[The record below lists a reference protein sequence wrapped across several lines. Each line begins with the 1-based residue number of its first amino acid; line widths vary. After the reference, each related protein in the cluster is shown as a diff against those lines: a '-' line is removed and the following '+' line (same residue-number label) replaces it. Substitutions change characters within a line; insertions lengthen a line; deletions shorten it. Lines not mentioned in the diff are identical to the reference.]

1 MFIVY
6 KTEQEA
12 GTCNEKVER
21 VYLSSLHCSLLLF
34 DFLVLGGE
42 IEMRAPSGVE
52 PLTRGYAVS
61 YLLPHF
67 QSNQCHLNI

>member
-1 MFIVY
+1 MHMYLDRQAVASCPFIVY

-34 DFLVLGGE
+34 DFLVLGG
-42 IEMRAPSGVE
+42 G
-52 PLTRGYAVS
+52 
-61 YLLPHF
+61 
-67 QSNQCHLNI
+67 N

>member
-21 VYLSSLHCSLLLF
+21 VYLSSLHCSLRLLF
-34 DFLVLGGE
+34 THLGDFLVLGG
-42 IEMRAPSGVE
+42 
-52 PLTRGYAVS
+52 
-61 YLLPHF
+61 
-67 QSNQCHLNI
+67 N

>member
-34 DFLVLGGE
+34 DFLVLGGKLKCGH
-42 IEMRAPSGVE
+42 RAGS
-52 PLTRGYAVS
+52 S
-61 YLLPHF
+61 H
-67 QSNQCHLNI
+67 